1 MSDEPLHV
9 VKIRRGVQLHAL
21 LAIYENEHYAILRRV
36 TLLEEGSSTWVAGS
50 ALIVPAAQLADLEAA
65 IIALRQAVDRAP
77 ALAEEPKRTHGPAP
91 KQYTPRRRNRK

>member
-9 VKIRRGVQLHAL
+9 VKLNRGVQLHAL

-36 TLLEEGSSTWVAGS
+36 TLLDESGTTWVAGT
-50 ALIVPAAQLADLEAA
+50 ALILPAANLADLEAA
-65 IIALRQAVDRAP
+65 VTALRTAADRAP